1 MVFVK
6 VIRREVFFF
15 FGVIELVEWKVG
27 GFRSY
32 FVVFLERLF
41 EDEVMTRGVYDEG
54 GRVYKWKRVGVE
66 GLRIFGVSCF

>member
-1 MVFVK
+1 M
-6 VIRREVFFF
+6 
-15 FGVIELVEWKVG
+15 VEWKVG